1 MKVLWPKRL
10 NENKLSNKKN
20 NNLKHQ
26 LQKTQVAKQKQK
38 KYHKMD
44 LPISI
49 AINTPVEEGY
59 TNVYV

>member
-1 MKVLWPKRL
+1 VYFFCCRIVSKIKII
-10 NENKLSNKKN
+10 EQKN

-44 LPISI
+44 LLISI
-49 AINTPVEEGY
+49 SINTPVEKGY

>member
-1 MKVLWPKRL
+1 VAETLER
-10 NENKLSNKKN
+10 KLKLLNKKIIILN
-20 NNLKHQ
+20 INCKKLK
-26 LQKTQVAKQKQK
+26 LPNKNRK

-49 AINTPVEEGY
+49 SINTPVEEGY

>member
-1 MKVLWPKRL
+1 
-10 NENKLSNKKN
+10 
-20 NNLKHQ
+20 